1 MKINLLKTALIG
13 ALSLSALVSTSASAH
28 GRWLLPSHTSL
39 SGDKAHYV
47 MMTQV
52 FQTKF
57 LHQTKPLNLKKKAP
71 STTTHY

>member
-47 MMTQV
+47 MIDASIS
-52 FQTKF
+52 
-57 LHQTKPLNLKKKAP
+57 N
-71 STTTHY
+71 

>member
-47 MMTQV
+47 MTV
-52 FQTKF
+52 
-57 LHQTKPLNLKKKAP
+57 
-71 STTTHY
+71 SYTHLTLPTNREV